1 MNKIKLVMVDVD
13 STLLNSKKE
22 CTQENKNE
30 IIRIT
35 NKDVKFGIASGRTVF
50 NILRVLPSW
59 DLVSQVSYIIGSNGA
74 EIFDVNNNK
83 LYTNHQL
90 TKETVLEIYNKFNAL
105 GLDLSICI
113 YENAVLAAHNSC
125 LPYEKRLIETGLER
139 KIIDYPTYI
148 NRNYPKMIILAEPVI
163 IDKILEYNKN
173 NLSDNYRMFKSQ
185 TVIAEI
191 VNPELSKSFGVT
203 KIQELLHL
211 EKEEIMTIGDNDNDI
226 EMIRDFVGVA
236 MSNATENVKN
246 VATYNTISCEESGVA
261 HILSKMV

>member
-1 MNKIKLVMVDVD
+1 MKKIKLVMVDVD

-35 NKDVKFGIASGRTVF
+35 NKGVKFGIASGRTVF

-59 DLVSQVSYIIGSNGA
+59 DLVSQVSYVIGSNGA
-74 EIFDVNNNK
+74 EIFDVKNEK

-90 TKETVLEIYNKFNAL
+90 AKETILEIYSKFSEL
-105 GLDLSICI
+105 GLDMSICV
-113 YENAVLAAHNSC
+113 YEDAVLAAHKSFE
-125 LPYEKRLIETGLER
+125 PYEKRLVETGLER

-148 NRNYPKMIILAEPVI
+148 NKNYPKMIILAEPVN

-191 VNPELSKSFGVT
+191 VNPQLSKSFGVS
-203 KIQELLHL
+203 KIQEILNL

-226 EMIRDFVGVA
+226 EMVRDFVGIA

-246 VATYNTISCEESGVA
+246 VATYNTVSCEESGVA
-261 HILSKMV
+261 HILRKMV